1 MSNIADLANLIKALR
16 TENKRFVLMLGA
28 GASVSSQV
36 PDTRTMMKS
45 VVDQYAAGIDG
56 DVEDRFDRLM
66 SGPEDNRRTILKPFL
81 DKEPSLGYRLLA
93 ELIRDGYFD
102 TVITFNFDVLLERS
116 LHEIGV
122 HDFQTIVRGEY
133 KDEQIPLVMDQPGI
147 KILKLHGSLK
157 GTSAFVFTR
166 DGLIDYPE
174 PIQATMRKLTAC
186 DILVCG
192 YAYNDQCVI
201 RSFSDNGRGTVV
213 IVNKNPPPMLR
224 DIAKHRNS
232 EQYLYSGESGY
243 FDQFFETLSASLKP
257 DGQPVKAVAK
267 NPFKFLEAY
276 RAQDEAPE
284 DRNWFFGRDQLVQEF
299 SQRLRDQPPRA
310 LFIAGPS
317 KAGKTSFVRAGLM
330 PVLEPQPLYLRCQS
344 DQDFETWLASELA
357 RRHDFVPANDL
368 GAALQALAP
377 AAGPRFYL
385 VLDQFERVVRPYDRR
400 PRGREQFRAFLT
412 RLRGITPAMMTVI
425 FVVRNEGV
433 LFLSTLID
441 LKVAQDCTT
450 VDCDSEIVGEVIR
463 KIVER
468 AGLGFDPGIIQLLQ
482 DRCGNSSATEPFTL
496 AHVTAVCH
504 LLCDSG
510 RLDVTSVQRIL
521 AEHENTLNRII
532 NQYDVIGFVEDIPYD
547 ERARVL
553 LPRIM
558 KVISEEGRQN
568 LAECLTS
575 HFVELFPL
583 LRSAREKSHAIL
595 AA

>member
-16 TENKRFVLMLGA
+16 AENKRFVLMLGA

-45 VVDQYAAGIDG
+45 VVDQYATGIDG

-66 SGPEDNRRTILKPFL
+66 SGPEDNRRAILKPFL
-81 DKEPSLGYRLLA
+81 DKTPSFGYRLLA

-102 TVITFNFDVLLERS
+102 TIITFNFDVLLERS
-116 LHEIGV
+116 LHDVGV
-122 HDFQTIVRGEY
+122 HDFQTIVRGEFN
-133 KDEQIPLVMDQPGI
+133 DEQIPVAMDQPGI

-166 DGLIDYPE
+166 DGLIDYPQ
-174 PIQATMRKLTAC
+174 PIQATVRKLTAG

-201 RSFSDNGRGTVV
+201 RSFSDDGRGTVV
-213 IVNKNPPPMLR
+213 VVNKNPPPMLR
-224 DIAKHRNS
+224 DVAKHRDS
-232 EQYLYSGESGY
+232 EQYIYSGENGY
-243 FDQFFETLSASLKP
+243 FDQFFERLSASLRP
-257 DGQPVKAVAK
+257 EGQAVRAVAK

-284 DRNWFFGRDQLVQEF
+284 DRNWFFGRDELVQEV

-310 LFIAGPS
+310 FFIAGPS

-330 PVLEPQPLYLRCQS
+330 PALEPQPLYLRCQP
-344 DQDFETWLASELA
+344 DEDFDVWLPSELA
-357 RRHDFVPANDL
+357 RRHDIAANDI

-385 VLDQFERVVRPYDRR
+385 VLDQFERVVRPYERR
-400 PRGREQFRAFLT
+400 PRGREEFRAFLT
-412 RLRGITPAMMTVI
+412 RLRGITPAMMTII
-425 FVVRNEGV
+425 FVVRNEGA
-433 LFLSTLID
+433 LFFPTLID
-441 LKVAQDCTT
+441 LKVAQDCT
-450 VDCDSEIVGEVIR
+450 VVNCDGEIVGEVIR
-463 KIVER
+463 KIVDR
-468 AGLGFDPGIIQLLQ
+468 ANLGFDPGIIQLLQ
-482 DRCGNSSATEPFTL
+482 DRCGNSPANEPFTL

-510 RLDVTSVQRIL
+510 RLDVASLQRIL
-521 AEHENTLNRII
+521 AEHENALNRII
-532 NQYDVIGFVEDIPYD
+532 NQYDVIGFVEDIPFD

-553 LPRIM
+553 LPRMM

-568 LAECLTS
+568 LAECLNS

-583 LRSAREKSHAIL
+583 LRCAQEKGHGIL